1 MSWYSSDY
9 SHRAAVSVNNHGG
22 TNTIEVSIVIPSEWP
37 EFWDLVLS
45 SGNDVVVT
53 EGNGTTVT
61 TYKLA
66 SWDYAAKTGTI
77 HVDNLGASSTGAALT
92 LWVYWGKTGA
102 SSQQSSFTHS
112 TTPKTG
118 TIQIAVPGSGSSPIV
133 SCRPEPPGATSP
145 RTEIAKASGEDIH
158 VWWDLSRVLSRRRIP
173 YQNTR
178 HLEEVDNVRYTVES
192 QGSAVTSMSDNASI
206 CQVGDFIRTTIKG
219 GSSGTNYVAILTVIT
234 DETRVLDFRCA
245 IRVSDV
251 TEPT

>member
-1 MSWYSSDY
+1 MYWYSSDF
-9 SHRAAVSVNNHGG
+9 SHRAAIIIDNHGG
-22 TNTIEVSIVIPSEWP
+22 SNTIEATVPIPEEWP

-53 EGNGTTVT
+53 NADGVTVAA
-61 TYKLA
+61 YKLA
-66 SWDYAAKTGTI
+66 SWDYAANTGTI
-77 HVDNLGASSTGAALT
+77 EIDAFGASSSAAGIAC
-92 LWVYWGKTGA
+92 WVYWGKTGA
-102 SSQQSSFTHS
+102 SSQQTAFTHS

-118 TIQIAVPGSGSSPIV
+118 TIQIAVPGSGSSPVV

-158 VWWDLSRVLSRRRIP
+158 VWWDLSRVLARRSVP

-206 CQVGDFIRTTIKG
+206 CQVGSFIRTTVKG
-219 GSSGTNYVAILTVIT
+219 GSSGSNYVAILTVIT
-234 DETRVLDFRCA
+234 DSTRVLDFRCA
-245 IRVSDV
+245 VRVNDV